1 MEKYVSKLQQG
12 TSEVPTIPEETATPS
27 AAMPLSSL
35 SRGWALKQHKKSVRF
50 SVKQREYLQQK
61 FQIGQTTGHKLD
73 PEAVAI
79 DMRYARDEEG
89 LRLFAVGKFLKAQQ
103 IQSFFL
109 RLAAK
114 AKRQPLPESDADADP
129 NAAEEEAALDQARQV
144 VGQEIQLQHPIV
156 WDMLNICQLAHSNRL
171 GNVLKSMCEYFD
183 LDTSDVTSKQRKEPY
198 ITLLTKLVESCSCT
212 H

>member
-1 MEKYVSKLQQG
+1 M
-12 TSEVPTIPEETATPS
+12 T
-27 AAMPLSSL
+27 
-35 SRGWALKQHKKSVRF
+35 
-50 SVKQREYLQQK
+50 VKTRHNLQQK

-89 LRLFAVGKFLKAQQ
+89 LRLFAVGEFLKAQQ
-103 IQSFFL
+103 IQSFFS

-129 NAAEEEAALDQARQV
+129 NSAEEEAALDQARQV

-171 GNVLKSMCEYFD
+171 GKRGLPVLKSMCEYFD
-183 LDTSDVTSKQRKEPY
+183 LDTSDVTSKRRKEPY
-198 ITLLTKLVESCSCT
+198 KTLLTKLVESCSCT